1 MKTIRQLHLYL
12 GTFFAP
18 AIFFFA
24 FSGALQTF
32 GLHESEDDGSYTAPG
47 WIMTIASIHK
57 DQRLPKPHKHEHPP
71 AAAAAPAATLP
82 AAASAPSSNAAPA
95 ETAPQAE
102 HEADHPE
109 GPSSLPLKCFVL
121 LLALGLMT
129 SAALGIYMAL
139 QSRNNRK
146 MTWIMLAAGMLVPV
160 GLLVL

>member
-32 GLHESEDDGSYTAPG
+32 SLHESKDDGSYTAPS
-47 WIMTIASIHK
+47 WVMTIASIHK
-57 DQRLPKPHKHEHPP
+57 DQRLANPHKHAHAVAPVEPHVE
-71 AAAAAPAATLP
+71 AAPAPTHD
-82 AAASAPSSNAAPA
+82 
-95 ETAPQAE
+95 EEQAE
-102 HEADHPE
+102 PHSPF
-109 GPSSLPLKCFVL
+109 LLKCFVL
-121 LLALGLMT
+121 LLAIGLMA

-146 MTWIMLAAGMLVPV
+146 MTWVMLAAGMLVPV
-160 GLLVL
+160 SLILL